1 MRPALFIIAV
11 TLSGLLTGCGEPPP
25 PPPPPQPVA
34 FSHKVHAGVNQIGC
48 GTCHAYAAHGPIAG
62 IPSAAR
68 CVGCHKFVDK
78 DRPEIQKVNQAFE
91 DGKPL
96 VWNRVYRVPDH
107 VYFTHERHI
116 AAGLQCQQCHGAV
129 EEADVLKRESP
140 LTMGWCL
147 NCHHARSA
155 PTDCLTCHK

>member
-1 MRPALFIIAV
+1 MQPTRSIVALA
-11 TLSGLLTGCGEPPP
+11 LGGLLVACGEGE
-25 PPPPPQPVA
+25 PPPPQPVP
-34 FSHKVHAGVNQIGC
+34 FSHKVHAGTNQIGC
-48 GTCHAYAAHGPIAG
+48 GTCHTYFTHSPIAG

-68 CVGCHKFVDK
+68 CAGCHKFVDK
-78 DRPEIQKVNQAFE
+78 EKLNVQLVNKAFE

-96 VWNRVYRVPDH
+96 VWNRIYRVPDH

-116 AAGLQCQQCHGAV
+116 GAGLKCQQCHGDV
-129 EEADVLKRESP
+129 EKMDVMTKQAP

-147 NCHHARSA
+147 DCHHERKA